1 MRVTETNRRWR
12 SGTISETALGR
23 MLGVLALVTAIAW
36 AADVGDSPAIE
47 TFLLV
52 FSSIVI
58 EALPFILLGALASAA
73 IAVFVPERSLA
84 RIARLPLSLQVPGA
98 ALSGIAFPV
107 CECGSVP
114 VARRLVVRGIHPS
127 AAIAFMLAAPIL
139 NPIVLSSTWIAYG
152 GGAQAME
159 MTAARALLGLTV
171 AIAAGVVIGR
181 AGADRVLRPRPYG
194 EEGQGGGGHEHGR
207 RGAQATRF
215 ADHLI
220 GDFLYMGKF
229 IVLGAALSAVMQ
241 ATLPQSALSAVGGA
255 PVVSALSLMGVAFV
269 LSLCSEADA
278 FVAASFTQFTPGAQL
293 AFLVFG
299 PVADLKL
306 AALYGATF
314 RRMFLLRL
322 LLVAVPITLV
332 GSLLFEAL
340 T

>member
-1 MRVTETNRRWR
+1 
-12 SGTISETALGR
+12 
-23 MLGVLALVTAIAW
+23 MLGILALVTATAW
-36 AADVGDSPAIE
+36 AAHVGDSPEIQ

-98 ALSGIAFPV
+98 AMSGIAFPV

-114 VARRLVVRGIHPS
+114 VARRLIVRGVHPS

-152 GGAQAME
+152 GGNRAAE
-159 MTAARALLGLTV
+159 MTGARAALGLTV
-171 AIAAGVVIGR
+171 AIAAGWVIGR
-181 AGADRVLRPRPYG
+181 GRAGDLLRARPYG
-194 EEGQGGGGHEHGR
+194 EESHHHHGTSGS
-207 RGAQATRF
+207 RGAQF
-215 ADHLI
+215 ADHLV
-220 GDFLYMGKF
+220 GDFLFMGKF
-229 IVLGAALSAVMQ
+229 IVLGAGLSAFMQ
-241 ATLPQSALSAVGGA
+241 AALPQSTLSALGGA

-293 AFLVFG
+293 AFLAFG

-322 LLVAVPITLV
+322 VLVAAPIILV
-332 GSLLFEAL
+332 GSLVFEAL